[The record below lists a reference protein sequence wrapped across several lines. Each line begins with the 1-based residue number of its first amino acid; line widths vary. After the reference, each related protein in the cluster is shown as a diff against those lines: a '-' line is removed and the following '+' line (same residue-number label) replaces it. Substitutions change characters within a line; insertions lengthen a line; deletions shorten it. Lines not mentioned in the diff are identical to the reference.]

1 VADQQ
6 LDLFVDAPRHE
17 VAVVP
22 PVAWP
27 SSGITGPG
35 SWGSHD
41 GFSWQKVDLLIVGG
55 QRGFKMGY
63 IVESPERAREAM
75 REAVL
80 SVTVRR

>member
-1 VADQQ
+1 MVTNYNYVVFF
-6 LDLFVDAPRHE
+6 FVVTFEHPAN
-17 VAVVP
+17 
-22 PVAWP
+22 
-27 SSGITGPG
+27 
-35 SWGSHD
+35 
-41 GFSWQKVDLLIVGG
+41 KLLVDLLIVGG